1 MSGVVWEYRPRSHK
15 TEHRDRSRVVLIG
28 PRAQEIIRP
37 WLRENPDEFIFGPR
51 QNREAQLRDQ
61 PEPRPRT
68 EWEKRN
74 RKRRILRDRYTLDA
88 YESVIRKGCVK
99 AGVDRWGPNRLRHC
113 TATVVRSKYG
123 IEAVRTILGHND
135 VATSLIYAE
144 RDLDTARRI
153 MGEVG

>member
-1 MSGVVWEYRPRSHK
+1 MSSFSALAR
-15 TEHRDRSRVVLIG
+15 IG
-28 PRAQEIIRP
+28 KPE
-37 WLRENPDEFIFGPR
+37 
-51 QNREAQLRDQ
+51 LRDQ